1 MKNISVFP
9 VMPSSSVA
17 TLSDGSR
24 APGYG
29 LTPEPLMLI
38 RRTCLPAQLCYVTSQ
53 GLSSVL
59 CSAQALCRAHFSQ
72 GMPFRRQKPY
82 GVLLFFS
89 RILAW
94 FSSSSG
100 ARPAP
105 GIFFSLIL
113 HSPLLP
119 LGLRFDKRQA
129 PPLAS
134 ARLRAITV
142 FPVGLVRCPANGA
155 DALPF
160 APLRIAQGIY
170 CILMFGVIGHS
181 LCAIDS
187 FYCIRGTRRAV
198 PLVWPGDS
206 VWRSTDGTAIRAAKL
221 SHIPRPF
228 AGFVRCRLCFPPLQ
242 AALGAIPCAWAA
254 QE

>member
-1 MKNISVFP
+1 
-9 VMPSSSVA
+9 MP
-17 TLSDGSR
+17 
-24 APGYG
+24 
-29 LTPEPLMLI
+29 I
-38 RRTCLPAQLCYVTSQ
+38 RRTCLPAPLYYMKFQDL
-53 GLSSVL
+53 GSVL
-59 CSAQALCRAHFSQ
+59 GSAQVLCRSHFSQ
-72 GMPFRRQKPY
+72 GLPFCGKKSY
-82 GVLLFFS
+82 GVLLFFF

-94 FSSSSG
+94 FSSSPE
-100 ARPAP
+100 ACPAP
-105 GIFFSLIL
+105 GIFFGFIL
-113 HSPLLP
+113 HPPLLP
-119 LGLRFDKRQA
+119 PGLRFDKRQA

-170 CILMFGVIGHS
+170 RILMLDVVGHP
-181 LCAIDS
+181 LCAIDG
-187 FYCIRGTRRAV
+187 FDGILGTRRAV

-221 SHIPRPF
+221 PYIPRLF
-228 AGFVRCRLCFPPLQ
+228 AGLVRCRLCLPPLQ

>member
-1 MKNISVFP
+1 
-9 VMPSSSVA
+9 MPSSSVA

-29 LTPEPLMLI
+29 LTLEPLMLI
-38 RRTCLPAQLCYVTSQ
+38 RRTCLPAPLCYVTFQ
-53 GLSSVL
+53 RLGSVL

-72 GMPFRRQKPY
+72 GMPFCGKKRYR
-82 GVLLFFS
+82 VLLFFFC
-89 RILAW
+89 ILAW

-105 GIFFSLIL
+105 GIFFGFIL
-113 HSPLLP
+113 HPPLLP
-119 LGLRFDKRQA
+119 PGLRFDKRQA

-142 FPVGLVRCPANGA
+142 FPVGLVGCPANGA
-155 DALPF
+155 DALSF
-160 APLRIAQGIY
+160 APLCIAQGIY
-170 CILMFGVIGHS
+170 RILMLDIVGHS

-187 FYCIRGTRRAV
+187 FDGIRGTCRAV
-198 PLVWPGDS
+198 SLVWPGDS
-206 VWRSTDGTAIRAAKL
+206 VWRATNGTAIRAAKL

-228 AGFVRCRLCFPPLQ
+228 AGLVRYRLLFPPLH

-254 QE
+254 QK

>member
-1 MKNISVFP
+1 
-9 VMPSSSVA
+9 
-17 TLSDGSR
+17 
-24 APGYG
+24 
-29 LTPEPLMLI
+29 MLI
-38 RRTCLPAQLCYVTSQ
+38 RRTYLPAPLCYVTSQ

-72 GMPFRRQKPY
+72 GMPFCGKEPY
-82 GVLLFFS
+82 GVLLFFF

-94 FSSSSG
+94 FSSNSG

-105 GIFFSLIL
+105 GIFFSFIL
-113 HSPLLP
+113 HPPLLP
-119 LGLRFDKRQA
+119 PGLRFDKRQA

-142 FPVGLVRCPANGA
+142 FPVGPVGCPANGA
-155 DALPF
+155 DAL
-160 APLRIAQGIY
+160 ALASLCIAQGIY
-170 CILMFGVIGHS
+170 RILMLGVVGPS
-181 LCAIDS
+181 LCAIDG
-187 FYCIRGTRRAV
+187 FDGIRGTRRAV

-206 VWRSTDGTAIRAAKL
+206 VWRATDGTAIRAAKP

-228 AGFVRCRLCFPPLQ
+228 AGPVRCRLLFPPLH

-254 QE
+254 QK

>member
-1 MKNISVFP
+1 
-9 VMPSSSVA
+9 MPSSSVA

-82 GVLLFFS
+82 GVLLFFF

-94 FSSSSG
+94 FPSSSG

-105 GIFFSLIL
+105 GVFFSFIL
-113 HSPLLP
+113 HPPLLP

-142 FPVGLVRCPANGA
+142 FPVGLVLCPANGA
-155 DALPF
+155 DALSL
-160 APLRIAQGIY
+160 APLCIAQGIY
-170 CILMFGVIGHS
+170 RILMLDVVGPS
-181 LCAIDS
+181 LCAIDG
-187 FYCIRGTRRAV
+187 FDGIRGTRRAV
-198 PLVWPGDS
+198 SLVWPGDS
-206 VWRSTDGTAIRAAKL
+206 VWRTADSTAIRAAKL
-221 SHIPRPF
+221 PYIPRPF
-228 AGFVRCRLCFPPLQ
+228 AGLVRCRLLFPPLH

-254 QE
+254 QK

>member
-29 LTPEPLMLI
+29 LTLEPLMLI
-38 RRTCLPAQLCYVTSQ
+38 RRTCLPAPLCYVTFQ
-53 GLSSVL
+53 RLGSVL

-72 GMPFRRQKPY
+72 GMPFCGKKRYR
-82 GVLLFFS
+82 VLLFFFC
-89 RILAW
+89 ILAW

-105 GIFFSLIL
+105 GIFFGFIL
-113 HSPLLP
+113 HPPLLP
-119 LGLRFDKRQA
+119 PGIRFDKRQA

-142 FPVGLVRCPANGA
+142 FPVGLVLCPANGA
-155 DALPF
+155 DTLSL

-170 CILMFGVIGHS
+170 RILMLDVVGHS
-181 LCAIDS
+181 LCAIDG
-187 FYCIRGTRRAV
+187 FDGIRGTRRAV
-198 PLVWPGDS
+198 SLIRPNNG
-206 VWRSTDGTAIRAAKL
+206 VWRTADDTTICTAKL

-228 AGFVRCRLCFPPLQ
+228 AGLVRCRVFFSPFQ
-242 AALGAIPCAWAA
+242 AALRAIPCAWAA

>member
-29 LTPEPLMLI
+29 LTLEPLMLI
-38 RRTCLPAQLCYVTSQ
+38 RRTCLPAQLCYVTFQ

-72 GMPFRRQKPY
+72 GMPFCGKEPY
-82 GVLLFFS
+82 GVLLFFF

-105 GIFFSLIL
+105 GIFFSFIL
-113 HSPLLP
+113 HPPLLP
-119 LGLRFDKRQA
+119 PGLRFDKRQA
-129 PPLAS
+129 SPLAS

-142 FPVGLVRCPANGA
+142 FPVGPIGCPANGA
-155 DALPF
+155 DALSF
-160 APLRIAQGIY
+160 APLRIAQRIY
-170 CILMFGVIGHS
+170 RILMFGVVGHS
-181 LCAIDS
+181 LCAIDG
-187 FYCIRGTRRAV
+187 FDGIRGTRRAV

-206 VWRSTDGTAIRAAKL
+206 VWRATDGTAIRAAEL

-228 AGFVRCRLCFPPLQ
+228 AGLVRCRLLFPPLQ

-254 QE
+254 QK